1 MARPD
6 TPAPRV
12 LQRAD
17 VRWRCQDQDLGF
29 SSTKEVR
36 ATTEIIGQD
45 RAIQALRQG
54 LEIEGRGYN
63 IFVVGEP
70 GTGRTTAIRV
80 HVEPFAGRTPPPPD
94 LCYVNN
100 FRDPDMPRALTLPA
114 GEGVEFSDD
123 MGNFISALRT
133 KLPLLFESDKFAE
146 RRRAVMD
153 ELKEKEQEIQKELE
167 VRVADAS
174 FAMVQVQMGA
184 YTRPELVAVIEGQ
197 GVPVSQLDKLVNDG
211 KLSDER
217 AEELKAKY
225 KELMAL
231 MEVTLKKGRA
241 IEREIQL
248 GLDRIAH
255 ELAEPLVHGQLSDMK
270 ERYPCDEV
278 CGYLDQVEKKILSNL
293 GMFAK
298 ETDEDEKSGG
308 AADPFDQFKVNVVVD
323 NSALN
328 GAPVI
333 FETTPTY
340 SNLFGLIEKV
350 VSRSGEVKSDFTRIK
365 PGSFLRANGGYLVLN
380 AQDVLSEAGVWN
392 TLKRTLRNRT
402 IEVHTFEPLYG
413 HLGSTALKP
422 QSVRCDVKVVMI
434 GAPDLYQLLYG
445 LDPEFKQIFKIKSEF
460 DSVMERNAEGRQS
473 YATFIRKMVEK
484 ERFPHFSASGV
495 AGVLEFGVREAGK
508 RKKLTTRFGVLCDIV
523 QEAAYVAREAQAELV
538 EREHVE
544 EALRRRVQRVS
555 LVDDKLQ
562 EMIID
567 GLRSIETTGSVVGQV
582 NGLAVYASGDHVFG
596 KPARITAKVGM
607 GQSGVISIDRE
618 VKLTG
623 STHDKGV
630 LILTGF
636 MRSRYSTQWPLSL
649 SATLCFEQSYSEVE
663 GDSASSTEV
672 YALLS
677 ALSGVGIRQGVAV
690 TGSVDQMG
698 NVQPVGGI
706 NEKIEGFFRVC
717 KERGLTGA
725 QGVMIPMRNL
735 DDLMVSTNVAI
746 AVEAGQF
753 SIWAVDHIDQG
764 IEVLTGKRAGS
775 RNKSGMFGRGS
786 INYLVS
792 RKLRELAFGLKRF
805 DQERKERSSAS
816 RRTASK
822 ATASR

>member
-1 MARPD
+1 
-6 TPAPRV
+6 
-12 LQRAD
+12 
-17 VRWRCQDQDLGF
+17 
-29 SSTKEVR
+29 
-36 ATTEIIGQD
+36 
-45 RAIQALRQG
+45 
-54 LEIEGRGYN
+54 
-63 IFVVGEP
+63 
-70 GTGRTTAIRV
+70 
-80 HVEPFAGRTPPPPD
+80 
-94 LCYVNN
+94 
-100 FRDPDMPRALTLPA
+100 MPTALTLPA
-114 GEGVEFSDD
+114 GDGVEFRDD
-123 MGNFISALRT
+123 MDNLVSALRT

-146 RRRAVMD
+146 RRRAVLD
-153 ELKEKEQEIQKELE
+153 DLKEKEQEIQKELE
-167 VRVADAS
+167 VEVSEAS

-184 YTRPELVAVIEGQ
+184 YTRPELVAVIEDQ

-211 KLSDER
+211 KLSGDR

-241 IEREIQL
+241 VEREIQL

-255 ELAEPLVHGQLSDMK
+255 ELAEPLVNGQLSDLK

-278 CGYLDQVEKKILSNL
+278 CSYLDQVENSILSNL

-298 ETDEDEKSGG
+298 ESDENEKNGG
-308 AADPFDQFKVNVVVD
+308 ATDPFDQFKVNVVVD

-350 VSRSGEVKSDFTRIK
+350 FSRSGEISSDFTRIK

-380 AQDVLSEAGVWN
+380 AQDVLTEAGVWN

-413 HLGSTALKP
+413 HFGSTALKP
-422 QSVRCDVKVVMI
+422 QSVRCDVKVVMV
-434 GAPDLYQLLYG
+434 GDPNLYQLLYG

-460 DSVMERNAEGRQS
+460 DSVMERNADGKES
-473 YATFIRKMVEK
+473 YATFIRKMVEE

-495 AGVLEFGVREAGK
+495 AGVLEFGIREAGK
-508 RKKLTTRFGVLCDIV
+508 QKKLTTRFGVLCDV
-523 QEAAYVAREAQAELV
+523 VREAAYVAREGEAELV
-538 EREHVE
+538 DREHVE
-544 EALRRRVQRVS
+544 EALTRRVRRVS

-567 GLRSIETTGSVVGQV
+567 GLRSIATTGSVVGQV
-582 NGLAVYASGDHVFG
+582 NGLAVYASGDHAFG
-596 KPARITAKVGM
+596 KPVRITARVGM

-636 MRSRYSTQWPLSL
+636 IRSRYSSRWPLSL

-717 KERGLTGA
+717 EERGLTGT
-725 QGVMIPMRNL
+725 QGVMIPRRNL
-735 DDLMVSTNVAI
+735 DDLMVSTDVAN
-746 AVEAGQF
+746 AVEKGQF
-753 SIWAVDHIDQG
+753 SVWAVDHIDQG
-764 IEVLTGKRAGS
+764 IEILTGKRAGS
-775 RNKSGMFGRGS
+775 RNKSGTFERGS
-786 INYLVS
+786 INYLVTK
-792 RKLRELAFGLKRF
+792 KLRELAFGLKRF
-805 DQERKERSSAS
+805 DQDRTARSSAS
-816 RRTASK
+816 RRTSGK
-822 ATASR
+822 TTTGQ

>member
-1 MARPD
+1 
-6 TPAPRV
+6 V
-12 LQRAD
+12 
-17 VRWRCQDQDLGF
+17 
-29 SSTKEVR
+29 E
-36 ATTEIIGQD
+36 
-45 RAIQALRQG
+45 ALRQG
-54 LEIEGRGYN
+54 LEMDGRGYN

-70 GTGRTTAIRV
+70 GTGRTTAIRAYI
-80 HVEPFAGRTPPPPD
+80 EPYAGRTPPPPD

-100 FRDPDMPRALTLPA
+100 FRDPDMPRAVTLPA
-114 GEGVEFSDD
+114 GDGIEFKDD
-123 MGNFISALRT
+123 MHNLLSALRT
-133 KLPLLFESDKFAE
+133 KLPLLFDSEEFAE
-146 RRRAVMD
+146 RRRAVID
-153 ELKEKEQEIQKELE
+153 ELKVKEQEIQKELE
-167 VRVADAS
+167 VQVTAAS

-184 YTRPELVAVIEGQ
+184 YTRPELVAVIEEK
-197 GVPVSQLDKLVNDG
+197 GVPISQLDKLVSDG
-211 KLSDER
+211 KLSGER
-217 AEELKAKY
+217 AEELKEKY
-225 KELMAL
+225 RELMAL
-231 MEVTLKKGRA
+231 LEATLKKGRA

-255 ELAEPLVHGQLSDMK
+255 ELAEPLVNGQLSDLK
-270 ERYPCDEV
+270 ERYPCQEVCAYLDEV
-278 CGYLDQVEKKILSNL
+278 RGSILSNL
-293 GMFAK
+293 AMFAK
-298 ETDEDEKSGG
+298 DPDENEKEGS
-308 AADPFDQFKVNVVVD
+308 AIDPFDQYRVNVVVD
-323 NSALN
+323 NKALN

-340 SNLFGLIEKV
+340 TNLFGLIEKV

-380 AQDVLSEAGVWN
+380 AQDVLTEAGVWN

-422 QSVRCDVKVVMI
+422 QSVRCDVKVVMV
-434 GAPDLYQLLYG
+434 GDPHVYQLLYG

-460 DSVMERNAEGRQS
+460 DSVMERNAGGRQS
-473 YATFIRKMVEK
+473 YATFIRRIVEN

-508 RKKLTTRFGVLCDIV
+508 RKKLTTRFGVLCDV
-523 QEAAYVAREAQAELV
+523 VREAAYVARGEQADLV
-538 EREHVE
+538 TREHVE
-544 EALRRRVQRVS
+544 EALRRRIRRVS

-562 EMIID
+562 EMIIE

-596 KPARITAKVGM
+596 KPTRITARVGM
-607 GQSGVISIDRE
+607 GQSGVLSIDRE

-677 ALSGVGIRQGVAV
+677 ALSGVGIQQGVAV

-706 NEKIEGFFRVC
+706 NEKIEGFYRVC
-717 KERGLTGA
+717 EERGLTGS
-725 QGVMIPMRNL
+725 QGVLIPARNVE
-735 DDLMVSTNVAI
+735 DLMVSTDVAT
-746 AVEAGQF
+746 AVEEGRF

-764 IEVLTGKRAGS
+764 IEVLTGRRAGF
-775 RNKSGMFGRGS
+775 RNKSGTFQRGS
-786 INYLVS
+786 INYLVTK
-792 RKLRELAFGLKRF
+792 KLRELAFGLKRF
-805 DQERKERSSAS
+805 DQEKRRAS
-816 RRTASK
+816 TTHRTPRRT
-822 ATASR
+822 TAGA